1 MYLIGI
7 MSGTSLDG
15 VDAVLAK
22 FNSSGAP
29 QPLGFIHHDFS
40 RTLRAELL
48 ALQSPGDNELAR
60 ALRAANGVSQAYAA
74 VTQALLAHCAVKAQD
89 VAAIGAHGQT
99 VRHSPGE
106 GFTAQLLNP
115 ALLAQLTGV
124 PVVHDFRSAD
134 IAAGGQGAPLVPAF
148 HAQLFA
154 SPAATQV
161 VCNLGGIANI
171 TVLPPTQTQ
180 TQTQTQTDIDTD
192 ADTARAV
199 IGFDTGPAN
208 CLMDSWAAQHCG
220 AEFDANGAFAASGT
234 VLPALLSALLSEPY
248 FALPAPKSTGRD
260 LFNPAWLQAHL
271 ARHSGA
277 PADVQAT
284 LAELTAQS
292 VSDAIERYAPDAAAL
307 WLCGGG
313 ARNAHVVARLASL
326 TGLPTRGTAAQ
337 GVDEQWVEALAFAW
351 LAHAH
356 IHGVAGNLPSV
367 TGARA
372 ALVLGCLTPA
382 PAHALSDTI

>member
-15 VDAVLAK
+15 VDGVLAK
-22 FNSSGAP
+22 FNGSGAP
-29 QPLGFIHHDFS
+29 QPLGFIHHVFS

-48 ALQSPGDNELAR
+48 ALQSPSDNELAR

-74 VTQALLAHCAVKAQD
+74 VSQALLAHCAVKAQD

-99 VRHSPGE
+99 VRHAPGD
-106 GFTAQLLNP
+106 GVTAQLLNP

-154 SPAATQV
+154 APASTQV

-180 TQTQTQTDIDTD
+180 TDTGTD
-192 ADTARAV
+192 AGSARTV

-208 CLMDSWAAQHCG
+208 CLMDAWAAQHLG
-220 AEFDANGAFAASGT
+220 AEFDANGAFAASGR

-260 LFNPAWLQAHL
+260 LFNGAWLQAHL
-271 ARHSGA
+271 ATHSGA

-292 VSDAIERYAPDAAAL
+292 VSNAIGRYAPDAAAL

-313 ARNAHVVARLASL
+313 ARNAHVVARLGAL

-356 IHGVAGNLPSV
+356 IHGVPGNLPSV

-372 ALVLGCLTPA
+372 ALVLGSLTPA
-382 PAHALSDTI
+382 PAHALSD

>member
-15 VDAVLAK
+15 VDGVLAK
-22 FNSSGAP
+22 FSPSGRP

-40 RTLRAELL
+40 HALRAELL

-60 ALRAANGVSQAYAA
+60 ALRASNGVSQAYAA
-74 VTQALLAHCAVKAQD
+74 VAQELLAHCALKAQD

-99 VRHSPGE
+99 VRHAPSE
-106 GFTAQLLNP
+106 GVTAQLLNP

-154 SPAATQV
+154 APAETRV

-171 TVLPPTQTQ
+171 TVLPATQTH
-180 TQTQTQTDIDTD
+180 TG

-208 CLMDSWAAQHCG
+208 CLMDGWAAQHLG
-220 AEFDANGAFAASGT
+220 VEFDANGAFAASGR
-234 VLPALLSALLSEPY
+234 VLPELLSSLLSEPY

-271 ARHSGA
+271 AKHSGA

-284 LAELTAQS
+284 LAELTARG
-292 VSDAIERYAPDAAAL
+292 VSDAIGQYAPDAAAL

-313 ARNAHVVARLASL
+313 ARNAHVVARLATL
-326 TGLPTRGTAAQ
+326 TGLPTRGTAAL

-382 PAHALSDTI
+382 PAHALSD